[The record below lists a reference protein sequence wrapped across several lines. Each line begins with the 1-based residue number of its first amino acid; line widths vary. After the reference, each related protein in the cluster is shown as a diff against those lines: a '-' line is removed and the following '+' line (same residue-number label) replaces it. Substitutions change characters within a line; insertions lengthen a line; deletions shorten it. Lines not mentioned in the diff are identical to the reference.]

1 MGRGEEGSQRSA
13 SPVGTMPAR
22 WALGQLIR
30 QRAAKMGVER
40 TPGFFGRH
48 EDPAGRASC
57 PGTMAQRLVPG
68 AEGPGV
74 LGTSLDPSPK
84 AFPNSV
90 APTAGS
96 EQSPLDLRAASA
108 PGPRTELGSSIA
120 TLTGN
125 QDPLPKPNPGGYNL
139 PAQQDQ
145 TLVHLP
151 GQQGGRETDRQ
162 TERLASLCTSSLHL
176 LPHIPPS
183 SQR

>member
-1 MGRGEEGSQRSA
+1 MGSQHSA

-30 QRAAKMGVER
+30 QRAAKTGVEC

-57 PGTMAQRLVPG
+57 LGTMAQRLVPG

-108 PGPRTELGSSIA
+108 PGPRTELGSSTA

-162 TERLASLCTSSLHL
+162 TERLASLRTSSLYL
-176 LPHIPPS
+176 LPHVPPS
-183 SQR
+183 SQP